1 MAAVVRRAARV
12 LVVGPDD
19 RVLLLEGHD
28 STTEDDATWWFT
40 PGGGLEPG
48 EGLRAG
54 ALRELAEETGWHDVA
69 APDLVGPVWHRRA
82 AFVFED
88 VTYDQQEW
96 FFLLRVDEARAVD
109 GSGWVELE
117 RRSLLGHRW
126 WPLAELRTTSATVHP
141 DRLGDLLAALLED
154 GPPAT
159 PITLPA
165 QDSRT

>member
-1 MAAVVRRAARV
+1 MADVVRRAARV
-12 LVVGPDD
+12 LLLDPDD
-19 RVLLLEGHD
+19 RLLLLEGHD
-28 STTEDDATWWFT
+28 STRVEAGTWWFT

-48 EGLRAG
+48 EDLVAG
-54 ALRELAEETGWHDVA
+54 ALRELAEETGLDAVH
-69 APDLVGPVWHRRA
+69 PEDLVGPVWHRHA
-82 AFVFED
+82 VFDFED
-88 VTYDQQEW
+88 VRYDQQEW

-109 GSGWVELE
+109 GSGWVEIE